1 MNFTQL
7 KSVLPYALK
16 IGRTPHII
24 GHAGIGKSSIV
35 YQVFQEMGYNV
46 VERRLGQM
54 ADAGDLIGLMEF
66 IKNKDNVNTHVDY
79 VLPKWFPREPKTVI
93 FLDEVNRA
101 HKDLLQAI
109 FELVYDKSLMG
120 NKLPEDCHIVAASN
134 PPTGDYQV
142 LDFNDTAFQDR
153 FIHIKFEPTL
163 EEFIT
168 YGKSRNLSNTVLDFI
183 SENPKLLENTELE
196 DFSLDFVKPSRRSW
210 EAVAKLDE
218 LNMEKAL
225 FVETIMGI
233 VGSHAAIAFSSY
245 KENYVKNISAKDVL
259 YNYDKIKHDLKVIL
273 DKNQNDKVSDLIS
286 NVIHD
291 LKKLETLPKVVQNSI
306 LSFTT
311 DLTDEFAFTF
321 MQALMTLPCLAHAEG
336 MPMGA
341 FADLDYWGERIAP
354 IIKAKKEA
362 QKKADSKA
370 KQDKK

>member
-1 MNFTQL
+1 MNYTQL
-7 KSVLPYALK
+7 KSVLPFALK

-35 YQVFQEMGYNV
+35 YQVFQEMGYKV

-79 VLPKWFPREPKTVI
+79 VLPKWFPKEPKTVI

-163 EEFIT
+163 EEFVS
-168 YGKSRNLSNTVLDFI
+168 YGKSKNFSSAVLDFI
-183 SENPKLLENTELE
+183 SENPKLLENEGLE
-196 DFSLDFVKPSRRSW
+196 DFNLDFVKPSRRSW

-218 LNMEKAL
+218 LDMDKPL

-245 KENYVKNISAKDVL
+245 KDSYVKNISSKDIL
-259 YNYDKIKHDLKVIL
+259 YNYDKVKADLKTIL

-286 NVIHD
+286 NVLSD
-291 LKKLETLPKVVQNSI
+291 LKKLESLSKVVQSSI
-306 LSFTT
+306 LNFTT

-321 MQALMTLPCLAHAEG
+321 MSGLQTLPCMAHAEG
-336 MPMGA
+336 LGLGE
-341 FADLDYWGERIAP
+341 FAELDYWTKRVEP
-354 IIKAKKEA
+354 IIKAKEEA
-362 QKKADSKA
+362 KKKAETKA
-370 KQDKK
+370 NKK